1 MKRKRIS
8 AVVCALAGAST
19 LLFCSCASS
28 ENAIDETE
36 VAIVEE
42 STEATETVVSETES
56 LVSSNEETEEAETE
70 TTEETQ
76 TIETQTIETQTDPY
90 AGIDMESTLSG
101 VDWIKTFDG
110 IITEPKLVVFN
121 DATNKKIILE
131 EFQEVEFADDD
142 TLAVYIPENDGEV
155 TNYLL
160 FDDVSTVD
168 GITLLRKV
176 PSVIRRGG
184 YVSPT
189 CIDITFKGEKMT
201 LDAHLKLI
209 G

>member
-56 LVSSNEETEEAETE
+56 LVSSNEETEGAETE
-70 TTEETQ
+70 TTE
-76 TIETQTIETQTDPY
+76 ETQTIETQTDPY

>member
-1 MKRKRIS
+1 MRKKRIS

-76 TIETQTIETQTDPY
+76 TDPY

-121 DATNKKIILE
+121 DTTNKKIILE

>member
-1 MKRKRIS
+1 MRKKRIS

-42 STEATETVVSETES
+42 STEATETVVPETES
-56 LVSSNEETEEAETE
+56 LVSSNEETEEAEPE
-70 TTEETQ
+70 TTE
-76 TIETQTIETQTDPY
+76 ETQTDPY

-121 DATNKKIILE
+121 DTTNKKIILE

>member
-1 MKRKRIS
+1 MRKKRIS

-70 TTEETQ
+70 T
-76 TIETQTIETQTDPY
+76 IEETQTDPY

-121 DATNKKIILE
+121 DTTNKKIILE

>member
-1 MKRKRIS
+1 MRRKRIS

-56 LVSSNEETEEAETE
+56 LVSSNEETEEAESE
-70 TTEETQ
+70 TTE
-76 TIETQTIETQTDPY
+76 ETQTDPY

>member
-1 MKRKRIS
+1 MRRKRIS

-28 ENAIDETE
+28 ENAINETE

-56 LVSSNEETEEAETE
+56 LVSSNEETEEAESE
-70 TTEETQ
+70 TTE
-76 TIETQTIETQTDPY
+76 ETQTDPY

-121 DATNKKIILE
+121 DTTNKKIILE

>member
-1 MKRKRIS
+1 MRRKRIS

-42 STEATETVVSETES
+42 STEATETVVSKTES
-56 LVSSNEETEEAETE
+56 LVSSNEETEEAEPE
-70 TTEETQ
+70 TTE
-76 TIETQTIETQTDPY
+76 ETQTDPY

-121 DATNKKIILE
+121 DTTNKKIILE

>member
-56 LVSSNEETEEAETE
+56 LVSSNEEMEEAETE
-70 TTEETQ
+70 TTE
-76 TIETQTIETQTDPY
+76 ETQTDPY

>member
-1 MKRKRIS
+1 MRKKRIS

-56 LVSSNEETEEAETE
+56 LVSSNEEAEEAETE
-70 TTEETQ
+70 TTE
-76 TIETQTIETQTDPY
+76 ETQTDPY

>member
-56 LVSSNEETEEAETE
+56 LVSSNEETEEVEPE
-70 TTEETQ
+70 TTE
-76 TIETQTIETQTDPY
+76 ETQTIETQTDPY

-121 DATNKKIILE
+121 DTTNKKIILE

>member
-1 MKRKRIS
+1 
-8 AVVCALAGAST
+8 
-19 LLFCSCASS
+19 
-28 ENAIDETE
+28 
-36 VAIVEE
+36 
-42 STEATETVVSETES
+42 
-56 LVSSNEETEEAETE
+56 
-70 TTEETQ
+70 
-76 TIETQTIETQTDPY
+76 
-90 AGIDMESTLSG
+90 MESTLSG

>member
-1 MKRKRIS
+1 MRKKRIS
-8 AVVCALAGAST
+8 VVVCALAGAST

-36 VAIVEE
+36 VAIVDE
-42 STEATETVVSETES
+42 STEATETVISETES
-56 LVSSNEETEEAETE
+56 LVSSNEETEEAEPE
-70 TTEETQ
+70 TTE
-76 TIETQTIETQTDPY
+76 ETQTDPY

-121 DATNKKIILE
+121 DTTNKKIILE

>member
-1 MKRKRIS
+1 MRRKRIS

-56 LVSSNEETEEAETE
+56 PVSSNEETEEAETE
-70 TTEETQ
+70 TTE
-76 TIETQTIETQTDPY
+76 ETQTDPY

-121 DATNKKIILE
+121 DTTNKKIILE

>member
-1 MKRKRIS
+1 MRRKRIS

-42 STEATETVVSETES
+42 STEATETVVLETES
-56 LVSSNEETEEAETE
+56 LVSSNEEAEEAETE
-70 TTEETQ
+70 TTE
-76 TIETQTIETQTDPY
+76 ETQTIETQTDPY

-121 DATNKKIILE
+121 DTTNKKIILE

>member
-19 LLFCSCASS
+19 LLFCSCASC

-42 STEATETVVSETES
+42 STEATEIVVSETES

-70 TTEETQ
+70 TTEETR
-76 TIETQTIETQTDPY
+76 TIETQTDPY

-121 DATNKKIILE
+121 DTTNKKIILE

>member
-1 MKRKRIS
+1 MRKKRIS

-36 VAIVEE
+36 VAIVKE
-42 STEATETVVSETES
+42 STEATETVISETES
-56 LVSSNEETEEAETE
+56 LVSSNEETEEAEPE
-70 TTEETQ
+70 TTE
-76 TIETQTIETQTDPY
+76 ETQTDPY

-121 DATNKKIILE
+121 DTTNKKIILE

>member
-1 MKRKRIS
+1 MRKKRIS

-42 STEATETVVSETES
+42 STEATETVVPETES
-56 LVSSNEETEEAETE
+56 LVSSNEETEEAEPE
-70 TTEETQ
+70 TTE
-76 TIETQTIETQTDPY
+76 ETQTDPY

>member
-1 MKRKRIS
+1 MRRKRIS

-56 LVSSNEETEEAETE
+56 LVSSNEETEEAEPE
-70 TTEETQ
+70 TTE
-76 TIETQTIETQTDPY
+76 ETQTDPY

>member
-1 MKRKRIS
+1 
-8 AVVCALAGAST
+8 
-19 LLFCSCASS
+19 
-28 ENAIDETE
+28 
-36 VAIVEE
+36 
-42 STEATETVVSETES
+42 
-56 LVSSNEETEEAETE
+56 
-70 TTEETQ
+70 
-76 TIETQTIETQTDPY
+76 
-90 AGIDMESTLSG
+90 MESTLSG

-121 DATNKKIILE
+121 DTTNKKIILE

>member
-1 MKRKRIS
+1 MRKKRIS

-28 ENAIDETE
+28 ENAINETE

-42 STEATETVVSETES
+42 STEATETVASETES
-56 LVSSNEETEEAETE
+56 LVSSNEEAEEAETE
-70 TTEETQ
+70 TTE
-76 TIETQTIETQTDPY
+76 ETQTIETQTDPY

>member
-1 MKRKRIS
+1 MRRKRIS

-42 STEATETVVSETES
+42 STEATETVISETES
-56 LVSSNEETEEAETE
+56 LVSSNEETEEAEPE
-70 TTEETQ
+70 TTE
-76 TIETQTIETQTDPY
+76 ETQTDPY

-121 DATNKKIILE
+121 DTTNKKIILE